1 MTERSAPLN
10 PGVIPGTEQMDQGV
24 RTRVLLILAVA
35 LITTGTTLVSL
46 LAIRRPLRNLIVDNV
61 SSELLHSVATFENVR
76 SQRMTALDRENAL
89 LADLPSL
96 KALMTTSDE
105 RTIADGAVEFWK
117 TSGNELFALADRN
130 GKIMAALVAGGSAD
144 AEFRA
149 NLQSFLSGQQGSYFV
164 SGNRLFECS
173 VKPLYFGSSSEGTL
187 LGYVVSGFAID
198 HAAVEALSRAT
209 NVDEVFLRN
218 GHLLASSLDPKF
230 EKEVSG
236 IPAHPSAE
244 ASGAFTIMLGSERFL
259 AVSRQLSPD
268 PAAPLTLVELKSLE
282 PEERAIREIDRL
294 VLMAGSLALVLG
306 AVLMALLSRLVTRP
320 LEQLAAGVR
329 AFGSGD
335 SSHLLPYRGTREV
348 RELSAAFAG
357 MRREIVDAN
366 QALLE
371 SERLATIGRM
381 ASSVSHDLR
390 HYLAAVYANSEFLA
404 SGKLPESERAE
415 ILAEIRTAVNGTTE
429 LLESLLMFG
438 RTGSPGRRNLRSVTS
453 FVEKAVGMARAH
465 PDAAGVTFSVEA
477 GDPAETEVLA
487 DAKQIERAIYNLLLN
502 GCQAPRAAGTAP
514 SVSIAVTAREEDVVI
529 DVADNGEGVPT
540 GVRDTLF
547 EPFVSEGKHKGSGLG
562 LTLTQSIA
570 ADHGGGVMLVR
581 SRPGET
587 VFRMSV
593 GRGSSRASSAFAS
606 HARMG
611 E

>member
-1 MTERSAPLN
+1 VS
-10 PGVIPGTEQMDQGV
+10 GGTVDQAF
-24 RTRVLLILAVA
+24 RT
-35 LITTGTTLVSL
+35 
-46 LAIRRPLRNLIVDNV
+46 
-61 SSELLHSVATFENVR
+61 
-76 SQRMTALDRENAL
+76 
-89 LADLPSL
+89 
-96 KALMTTSDE
+96 
-105 RTIADGAVEFWK
+105 
-117 TSGNELFALADRN
+117 
-130 GKIMAALVAGGSAD
+130 
-144 AEFRA
+144 
-149 NLQSFLSGQQGSYFV
+149 NLQAFLSARQGTYFV

-173 VKPLYFGSSSEGTL
+173 VQPLYFGSSSEGTL
-187 LGYVVSGFAID
+187 LGHVISGFAID
-198 HAAVEALSRAT
+198 HAAVETLSRAT
-209 NVDEVFLRN
+209 NVDAVFLRN
-218 GHLLASSLDPKF
+218 DHLLASSLDPKF
-230 EKEVSG
+230 EKGVSS
-236 IPAHPSAE
+236 IPAHSSTDVSEP
-244 ASGAFTIMLGSERFL
+244 FTTVLGGERFL
-259 AVSRQLSPD
+259 AVSRQLSAD
-268 PAAPLTLVELKSLE
+268 RAAPLTLVELKSLE
-282 PEERAIREIDRL
+282 PEERTIREIDRL
-294 VLMAGSLALVLG
+294 VLLAGSLALVLG
-306 AVLMALLSRLVTRP
+306 AVLMALLSRFVTRP

-329 AFGSGD
+329 AFASGD
-335 SSHLLPYRGTREV
+335 SAHLLPYRGTREV
-348 RELSAAFAG
+348 RELSTAFAG
-357 MRREIVDAN
+357 MRREIVNAN

-404 SGKLPESERAE
+404 SGKLPESERSE

-429 LLESLLMFG
+429 LLESLLMFS
-438 RTGSPGRRNLRSVTS
+438 RTGSPGRRNLHSVTS

-502 GCQAPRAAGTAP
+502 GCQAPRATGNVP
-514 SVSIAVTAREEDVVI
+514 SVSISVIPRDEDVVI

-593 GRGSSRASSAFAS
+593 ARGSSRASSTFAS